1 MEKMNVYADN
11 AATTRL
17 CDEAFSAMVPYLKE
31 NFYNPSG
38 AYTGGVLVRGAI
50 NDARH
55 AIAGT
60 LGAYDKEIIF
70 TSGGSEAD
78 ALALKGVM
86 HANKESGRHLITTK
100 IEHHAVLEACRSL
113 EKEGFRV
120 SYAGVD
126 ENGLVDPQEIESLIR
141 EDTVLI
147 SVMAANNELGTLE
160 PIKEIGLIAKKHNV
174 LFHTD
179 AVQLYGKEKL
189 IPSELNIDL
198 LSASAHKINGPKGT
212 GFLYVR
218 SGVKVAPV
226 INGGSQEYRLRGG
239 TENVAGIV
247 GTAKAAEL
255 SFTKMAERKET
266 EENLGNYFTKKVLS
280 EIQGVK
286 LNCSEDKKLPG
297 IINLSFEGVEGSS
310 LLILLDMKGVCAS
323 SGSACAQSLEEP
335 SHVLLATGKTREET
349 VSSLRFSINYENTQ
363 EEIDYLITVLK
374 ESVEYL
380 RKMRA

>member
-1 MEKMNVYADN
+1 MNVYADN

-31 NFYNPSG
+31 NYYNPSG
-38 AYTGGVLVRGAI
+38 AYTGGVLARGAI

-55 AIAGT
+55 IIAGT

-78 ALALKGVM
+78 VLALKGVM
-86 HANKESGRHLITTK
+86 YANKESGRHLITTK
-100 IEHHAVLEACRSL
+100 IEHHAVLEACKSL

-120 SYAGVD
+120 SYADVD
-126 ENGLVDPQEIESLIR
+126 ENGWVDPGVIESLIR

-147 SVMAANNELGTLE
+147 SVMAANNELGTIE

-179 AVQLYGKEKL
+179 GVQLYGKEKI
-189 IPSELNIDL
+189 IPSEIHVDL

-247 GTAKAAEL
+247 GAAKAAEL

-266 EENLGNYFTKKVLS
+266 EENLGSYFTKKVLS

-286 LNCSEDKKLPG
+286 LNCSKDKKLPG